1 MNTEEETIQSEVL
14 EQVEIPEEE
23 IITEPTEELSEP
35 ESPEELDLEE
45 ELILITEEFPEC
57 KMSKEELS
65 KNERYS
71 TLRSLG
77 LTVREAYLATRPK
90 EAARDNR
97 SHLTAAIPR
106 SAAAPQNQMSRQ
118 QLDMARSLFS
128 DLDDN
133 EIRRLYKKVTK

>member
-1 MNTEEETIQSEVL
+1 MNTEEETIPGEAL

-23 IITEPTEELSEP
+23 ILTEPTEPDS
-35 ESPEELDLEE
+35 SEELDLEE

-57 KMSKEELS
+57 KMSTEELS

-71 TLRSLG
+71 ALRALG

-106 SAAAPQNQMSRQ
+106 SAAAPQNQMSRP